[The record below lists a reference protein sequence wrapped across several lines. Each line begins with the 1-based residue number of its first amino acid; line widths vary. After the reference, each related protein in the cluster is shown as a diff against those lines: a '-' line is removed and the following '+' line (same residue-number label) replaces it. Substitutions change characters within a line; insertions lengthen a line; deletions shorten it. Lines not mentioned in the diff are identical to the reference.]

1 MIQIEVD
8 TQGQVV
14 AIGQRLERLAF
25 EAPNVLRLSLN
36 AAARKVRKQLTQD
49 VADTYTVEDSV
60 LKDASKGAP
69 RLQTAKPGRM
79 EAVIRSR
86 GPMLD
91 LLEFMVRSS
100 DRGVQAKVLESGS
113 LKFLER
119 GGAPAFIGQFS
130 NGHRAVLQRQAGQTY
145 TMAGAQSRIKKYGTP
160 SNGQWP
166 DLTRVKKLLGPAVPS
181 MMANEEVQAR
191 GRDLLYQV
199 LDQEIDKRI
208 AKTLK
213 QKG

>member
-1 MIQIEVD
+1 MIQIQVD
-8 TQGQVV
+8 TQGQMV

-36 AAARKVRKQLTQD
+36 AAARQVRKQLTRD
-49 VADTYTVEDSV
+49 VADTYTVDASV
-60 LKDASKGAP
+60 LKDSSKGAP
-69 RLQTAKPGRM
+69 RLQTAKPGKM
-79 EAVIRSR
+79 EAVIRSK

-130 NGHRAVLQRQAGQTY
+130 NGHRAVLQRQVGQTY

-166 DLTRVKKLLGPAVPS
+166 DLTRVKKLLGPAVPG
-181 MMANEEVQAR
+181 MMANPEIQAR
-191 GRDLLYQV
+191 ASELLYQV

-208 AKTLK
+208 EKTLK